1 MKITS
6 KTKFIIYGAG
16 IVGRRLAMK
25 LQNQGFTVSAFFD
38 KNADKLFSHA
48 GIPIEKPG
56 AKRQHKNSAV
66 IITVNNVFAH
76 ETIAQELVEYGFEY
90 IICKRQLIID
100 EIKYPVN
107 RLYDLIFSGAP
118 VLGEQLYKYNLGF
131 YKYID
136 RSFINSDTNYITAY
150 ISLDLVYIDPIK
162 TGQVNR
168 IPINVKDL
176 KKIKRKSHKSFLSKA
191 ISFYSFIY
199 AIDFFDFIVNSNNGN
214 IKQFLEINSNNKNKS
229 GSEKGFFK
237 RLLISEMDIF
247 QNMSLAFNFDRDFFV
262 RHPCLVEWD
271 DRGYFCITDGGHRA
285 IFQLVNGIRYIP
297 CKIDKDAY
305 KKYLNLPAINRII
318 DYLSVHNITR
328 LPTPIPHGYFYLFPC
343 NNDSTHVSR
352 IEVLSVYLKRH
363 ELLQAGLTVLDA
375 KAAIGYFSQHFCRM
389 GAQVTAIEDS
399 KENRV
404 LFRLLNN
411 LFYCKG
417 IKILSCIENIDINKK
432 YDITIYIDFGV
443 DPVDISNKS
452 INRFSRLTK
461 KVLFIETGIRM
472 ALTGN
477 NYKFSKIKL
486 LKKTIVNGE
495 MRYLYALQK

>member
-48 GIPIEKPG
+48 GIPIEKPD
-56 AKRQHKNSAV
+56 AKKQNKNSAV
-66 IITVNNVFAH
+66 IITVNNVFSH
-76 ETIAQELVEYGFEY
+76 ETIAQELVEYGFKY

-100 EIKYPVN
+100 EVKYPVN
-107 RLYDLIFSGAP
+107 GLYDLIFSGAP
-118 VLGEQLYKYNLGF
+118 VLGEQLYKYNSVSH
-131 YKYID
+131 KYID

-162 TGQVNR
+162 IGQVNR
-168 IPINVKDL
+168 IPISAKDV
-176 KKIKRKSHKSFLSKA
+176 KKIKRKSHKHFLS
-191 ISFYSFIY
+191 ISTNLYSFIY
-199 AIDFFDFIVNSNNGN
+199 VVDFFDFIVGSNNCN
-214 IKQFLEINSNNKNKS
+214 IKQFLELNSNNKNRS
-229 GSEKGFFK
+229 GREEGFFK

-247 QNMSLAFNFDRDFFV
+247 QNMSLALNFDRDFFV
-262 RHPCLVEWD
+262 RHPSLVEWD

-297 CKIDKDAY
+297 CKIDQDAY
-305 KKYLNLPAINRII
+305 KKYLNLPAVNKII
-318 DYLSVHNITR
+318 DYLRVHNITM

-352 IEVLSVYLKRH
+352 IEVLCAYLKRH
-363 ELLQAGLTVLDA
+363 ELLQTGLTVLDV

-389 GAQVTAIEDS
+389 GTQVTAIEGS

-411 LFYCKG
+411 LFYCNG
-417 IKILSCIENIDINKK
+417 IKILSDIKNIERYKK
-432 YDITIYIDFGV
+432 YDITIYVDF
-443 DPVDISNKS
+443 DTNPVDISNKS
-452 INRFSRLTK
+452 INRLSRLTK

-472 ALTGN
+472 TLIGN

-486 LKKTIVNGE
+486 LKKTIVNGGL
-495 MRYLYALQK
+495 RYLYALQK